1 MTTDIVQL
9 KEKGKPVYLKTH
21 TAAIDGLESYPTKA
35 DTDATY
41 QKIAQKTPLWT
52 GVLGLYANQSATPSK
67 KITDCQTGWILVFQ
81 AYESGS
87 ASESTFHYFH
97 IPKSH
102 ATYHNGAGINLQI
115 SDWRGVNRG
124 LKYVY
129 VRENRITGHEM
140 NSISPNNKLVLTE
153 IFEY

>member
-1 MTTDIVQL
+1 MDLTRIYRGMENGAESIEENFN
-9 KEKGKPVYLKTH
+9 KIG
-21 TAAIDGLESYPTKA
+21 AAVDDFSKM
-35 DTDATY
+35 Y

-102 ATYHNGAGINLQI
+102 AIYHNGAGINLQI

-124 LKYVY
+124 LKYV
-129 VRENRITGHEM
+129 
-140 NSISPNNKLVLTE
+140 
-153 IFEY
+153 